1 MKTREEYEKE
11 YRESMA
17 KRPYWLTC
25 AFNQGEEKWY
35 VCEVYIGE
43 PLFQGNGGY
52 KYVSG
57 ACCSEKSAV
66 RWWRRHKK
74 SDKTLRTMSFGTLT
88 K

>member
-1 MKTREEYEKE
+1 MIKSKTEQE
-11 YRESMA
+11 YRKSVA

-25 AFNQGEEKWY
+25 VHNQGEENWY
-35 VCEVYIGE
+35 VCDVYIGE

-57 ACCSEKSAV
+57 TCRSEESAV
-66 RWWRRHKK
+66 RWWRRYKK
-74 SDKTLRTMSFGTLT
+74 CDKPLRTISFGTLT